1 RHDRVCERVD
11 SLTRTQAGRRLLLPD
26 GINLLGA
33 VARRHRIDLV
43 GFARESWDVPPDQAE
58 SLFRPLSVVH
68 TPLPKSDDK
77 GQVTNDQGQATD
89 LRVPLARALEQ
100 TGPGEGKVLGVVV
113 LTDGQHNWGPSPVA
127 KAVELGDQ
135 GVPIYPVAL
144 GSRRAPPDIAVIAIT
159 APPAVFKDA
168 DAPVEVRFKVSGM
181 EAQEIEV
188 ELWRLK
194 ESGDKTSLDKHT
206 IRHGGADSRY
216 HDRFQVR
223 MDKVGTQ
230 RLLATVHAKAK
241 DAKETFADN
250 NSRTVRIN
258 VADDK
263 AHVLLVDGEA
273 RWEYHYLANALLRD
287 RAMQLQTVVFH
298 QPRLGRIP
306 EEELKKIGNPALAL
320 PAEPDGLAAFDCI
333 IVGDVSP
340 GQLPLPERLRLEKY
354 VADRGGTLVVLAG
367 KRYMPLAFGSLG
379 SSDETDPLLKLLPI
393 QEPRAV
399 QPTQG
404 FPITLTT
411 EGTLAPFLQMD
422 AAAEESAKRWG
433 ELPPQYWGITGR
445 AKPGAVPLAS
455 LSADAPPA
463 GNQLSSDR
471 DSALIVRQN
480 YGFGRVV
487 FVGLDSTW
495 RWRYKVGDTYHHRFW
510 GQLIRW
516 AASDKP
522 LVIGNEHVRFGTREP
537 VYRQGQEVD
546 VVVRLGDNVPPLKPG
561 ALAGARILRQGNEGQ
576 SEAALALVP
585 LARRTAQPRVLEGR
599 VRDLPAG
606 QYTVELAIPEL
617 ADKLLGP
624 PAPNGKRTPLRA
636 SFSVSSGDSDELID
650 LATNWPLLE
659 ELAAKSGGKVFTPEN
674 AAELVDLLT
683 KRSVTRELRDERKLW
698 QWWPTLVLF
707 VALLTVE
714 WMGRKLAGLP

>member
-1 RHDRVCERVD
+1 MVRIPLPFTDTVLLLSPRWEEVRGPLQAAVVVLLGLSPLLVFWLYRYELRLVRRSAASALLALRLILLFFLLFVVCFQPILARTRTEDLPGRVLIAVDRSASMDVADPQRPAAEKLRLARALKLAGDLCSEAQLDDWIRQWEEKKNGPDWGRTGAEERSRHDRVCERVD

-68 TPLPKSDDK
+68 APLPKSDDK

-433 ELPPQYWGITGR
+433 ELPPHYWGITGR
-445 AKPGAVPLAS
+445 AKPGAVLLAS

-463 GNQLSSDR
+463 GNQPSSDR
-471 DSALIVRQN
+471 ERDNEYGNKHRSNAMSEVQPDLSQRDRIEVHLPDALLVDRRAGEVRCN
-480 YGFGRVV
+480 
-487 FVGLDSTW
+487 
-495 RWRYKVGDTYHHRFW
+495 
-510 GQLIRW
+510 
-516 AASDKP
+516 A
-522 LVIGNEHVRFGTREP
+522 
-537 VYRQGQEVD
+537 YR
-546 VVVRLGDNVPPLKPG
+546 
-561 ALAGARILRQGNEGQ
+561 LRR
-576 SEAALALVP
+576 
-585 LARRTAQPRVLEGR
+585 ARRQPR
-599 VRDLPAG
+599 
-606 QYTVELAIPEL
+606 
-617 ADKLLGP
+617 
-624 PAPNGKRTPLRA
+624 
-636 SFSVSSGDSDELID
+636 
-650 LATNWPLLE
+650 
-659 ELAAKSGGKVFTPEN
+659 
-674 AAELVDLLT
+674 
-683 KRSVTRELRDERKLW
+683 
-698 QWWPTLVLF
+698 
-707 VALLTVE
+707 
-714 WMGRKLAGLP
+714 